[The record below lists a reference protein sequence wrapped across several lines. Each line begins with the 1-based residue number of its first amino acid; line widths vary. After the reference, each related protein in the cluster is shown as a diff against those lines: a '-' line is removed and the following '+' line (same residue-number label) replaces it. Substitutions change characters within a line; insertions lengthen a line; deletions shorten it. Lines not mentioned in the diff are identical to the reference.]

1 MGNTASVSKEAI
13 VNLAKNRVNFLP
25 PLGAP
30 NASNPKVYF
39 DIALGRYG
47 DAVPLGR
54 IVMEVKADVVP
65 KTAENFLQLCTSTQ
79 PGFGYKN
86 SRFHRV
92 IPNFM
97 CQGGDFTNDNGTGGK
112 SIYGNRF
119 PDENFKLL
127 HTGPGV
133 LSMANAGPNT
143 NGSQFFLCT
152 AQTPWLDGKHV
163 VFGQVIDG
171 FEVVKAIEACGA
183 RSGETAFD
191 VMIQDC
197 GELGSGSDATAAGGR
212 GATAAVPSSYS
223 SSSSSSM
230 AVAAPHRA
238 LTGRTLASKGRGLVV
253 PVRASRSSRAMAA
266 ARVAVVRV
274 QQRGVTAAVRAKA
287 MGGAYLR
294 MV

>member
-1 MGNTASVSKEAI
+1 MIYLWYKFTVSAATEAGQYT
-13 VNLAKNRVNFLP
+13 NGLRSLT
-25 PLGAP
+25 
-30 NASNPKVYF
+30 
-39 DIALGRYG
+39 IALFHLL
-47 DAVPLGR
+47 AL
-54 IVMEVKADVVP
+54 
-65 KTAENFLQLCTSTQ
+65 LQ
-79 PGFGYKN
+79 
-86 SRFHRV
+86 
-92 IPNFM
+92 
-97 CQGGDFTNDNGTGGK
+97 
-112 SIYGNRF
+112 
-119 PDENFKLL
+119 NFKLL

-197 GELGSGSDATAAGGR
+197 GELGSGSDAAAAGGR
-212 GATAAVPSSYS
+212 GATAAVPSGYS
-223 SSSSSSM
+223 SSSSNSM
-230 AVAAPHRA
+230 AVAAAAPHRT
-238 LTGRTLASKGRGLVV
+238 LTGGTLASKGRGLVV
-253 PVRASRSSRAMAA
+253 PVRASSSSKVLAA
-266 ARVAVVRV
+266 ATATRVAVVRV

-287 MGGAYLR
+287 MGGAHLR